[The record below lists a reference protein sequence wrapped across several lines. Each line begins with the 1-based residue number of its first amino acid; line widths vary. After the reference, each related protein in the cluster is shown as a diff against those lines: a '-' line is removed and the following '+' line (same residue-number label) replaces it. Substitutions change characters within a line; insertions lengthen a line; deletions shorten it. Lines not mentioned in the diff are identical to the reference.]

1 VTATG
6 EGRCGGPADRRP
18 CFSQDIGIGLQF
30 PQSAFGM
37 LLCVRRALVLLVSA
51 LALIA
56 LGCDEKQGS
65 EPSLKDARKELAGAP
80 RALAALHAQANEL
93 LGGGVP
99 AFRTRLASLR
109 GRPIVVNKWGSWCA
123 PCRFESPV
131 LARVS
136 VKLGRQV
143 AFLGVDGRD
152 HDDAARRYLK
162 AHPLSY
168 PSYTDPRD
176 RIARA
181 IRAPQGFPIT
191 NFYDRGGRLVFQH
204 AGPYAKDKALERD
217 IAKYLH
223 A

>member
-1 VTATG
+1 
-6 EGRCGGPADRRP
+6 
-18 CFSQDIGIGLQF
+18 
-30 PQSAFGM
+30 M
-37 LLCVRRALVLLVSA
+37 LPCVRRALVLPVLA
-51 LALIA
+51 LALLVPA
-56 LGCDEKQGS
+56 CNDKQGS
-65 EPSLKDARKELAGAP
+65 EPSLKNARKELAGAP

-99 AFRTRLASLR
+99 AFRRRLASLR
-109 GRPIVVNKWGSWCA
+109 GRPVIVNKWGSWCA

-136 VKLGRQV
+136 VKLGKRV

-168 PSYTDPRD
+168 PSYTDR
-176 RIARA
+176 
-181 IRAPQGFPIT
+181 PQGFPIT
-191 NFYDRGGRLVFQH
+191 NFYDRRGRLVFQH

-217 IAKYLH
+217 IAKYLR